1 MPIVADAA
9 IAVRGDMSKFNND
22 LKGAE
27 SKTQTFGQKLKGA
40 LTPGN
45 LLAAGGIGFGLAQVT
60 SLMGES
66 INAAAEYEDSLS
78 AVGVIFG
85 EEMIP
90 QMEAWGESAAQ
101 NFGASKQEAIGAAN
115 VIATLGKSAG
125 LAGEDLVGFS
135 QEMVQVGGDLASM
148 FGGTTQEA
156 ITAVGAALR
165 GESEPIRRYGVLL
178 DDATLRQRAF
188 EMGLI
193 STTNEALKPQQKVL
207 AAQAEI
213 LAQTSDAQGDFA
225 RTSDGMANTQRE
237 LAAEMENLNIEIG
250 QKLLPIALDLA
261 TAFKNDVIPALSQ
274 LIDIGAGVAGVLGTV
289 GDVLDGIAD
298 AGPALHDFF
307 FGVNKDTD
315 AYRETTEAA
324 REKLVEFQD
333 ESYEAYAAIQTAAV
347 EGMTA
352 AREVTEKEAF
362 RIAAVVPD
370 EIRAR
375 WQDTRSA
382 AFQMAV
388 EHAKGILD
396 GQNQVKVAFEVLTQ
410 LQEEEQTRAQR
421 ISYLKG
427 VLSSSELASG
437 LNDGRPGVRGAAS
450 ALRGQIQAELAAL
463 GVDAYRWGSN
473 VTWSIAAGLKQ
484 QAALN
489 SVRDNAYAV
498 GGIVRRGVGI
508 ESEPEDPNSPLRGI
522 TKWGGNIVK
531 TLAEGI
537 YADLGRAG
545 NAANA
550 LASALMPAFGGP
562 AMAYA
567 GAIPSQAPVMAGR
580 TYIVNVNGVQ
590 RTVKSEQEA
599 MQALKDLG
607 AFDSDG
613 RL

>member
-9 IAVRGDMSKFNND
+9 VAVRGDMSKFNND
-22 LKGAE
+22 LTSGLNKGTKQAE
-27 SKTQTFGQKLKGA
+27 GFGSKLKGA

-45 LLAAGGIGFGLAQVT
+45 LMAAGGIGFGLAQVT
-60 SLMGES
+60 SFMGD
-66 INAAAEYEDSLS
+66 AVAGAAEYEDALS

-90 QMEAWGESAAQ
+90 QIKEWGDEAAA
-101 NFGASKQEAIGAAN
+101 NFGAGNTEAIKAAN
-115 VIATLGKSAG
+115 VVATLGKSAG

-135 QEMVQVGGDLASM
+135 TDMVQLGGDLASM
-148 FGGTTQEA
+148 FGGSTTDA

-193 STTNEALKPQQKVL
+193 DTTNEALKPNIKVL

-213 LAQTSDAQGDFA
+213 LSQTTDAQGDFL
-225 RTSDGMANTQRE
+225 RTSDGMANTQRR
-237 LAAEMENLNIEIG
+237 LAAEFSNVVGVLGE
-250 QKLLPIALDLA
+250 KLLPIALDLA
-261 TAFKNDVIPALSQ
+261 TFVGDDLIPILSQ
-274 LIDIGAGVAGVLGTV
+274 LIDIGGAVGSALATV
-289 GDVLDGIAD
+289 GDVLNTIA
-298 AGPALHDFF
+298 GSGRALREMLT
-307 FGVNKDTD
+307 GVNTDTD
-315 AYRETTEAA
+315 EYRETVEAA
-324 REKLVEFQD
+324 RVKLVEFQD
-333 ESYEAYAAIQTAAV
+333 DSYEAYAAIQTAAV

-427 VLSSSELASG
+427 VLSSSELAAG
-437 LNDGRPGVRGAAS
+437 LNDGRPGVSGAAR
-450 ALRGQIQAELAAL
+450 ALRGQIEAELASL
-463 GVDAYRWGSN
+463 GV
-473 VTWSIAAGLKQ
+473 
-484 QAALN
+484 
-489 SVRDNAYAV
+489 NAYNSGYSIGREVAR
-498 GGIVRRGVGI
+498 GIYNSAHLADGASSYLAAKVSGYLPR
-508 ESEPEDPNSPLRGI
+508 SEPKEGPLRGI
-522 TKWGGNIVK
+522 TKVGHAIVSSI
-531 TLAEGI
+531 TDGI
-537 YADLGRAG
+537 YSNLSAAG

-550 LASALMPAFGGP
+550 LAGALSPSFGTPALAGIPDGG
-562 AMAYA
+562 MAA
-567 GAIPSQAPVMAGR
+567 VGP

-590 RTVKSEQEA
+590 RTVKSEEEA
-599 MQALKDLG
+599 MQALHDLG
-607 AFDSDG
+607 AFNGDG
-613 RL
+613 RLS